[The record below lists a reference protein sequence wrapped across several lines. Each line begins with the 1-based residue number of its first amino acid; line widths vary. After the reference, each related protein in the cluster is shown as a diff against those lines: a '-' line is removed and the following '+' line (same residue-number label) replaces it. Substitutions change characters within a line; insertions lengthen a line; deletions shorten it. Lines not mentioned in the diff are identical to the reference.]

1 MAMPDADIETLEKDD
16 DRPRMVAIRLLG
28 TRIVAGGPGYWPGDV
43 LPLSQVME
51 QIGGSRALAREV
63 LQALQHKGLVTLRTR
78 VGATVQPVQNWNVFD
93 ADVIDWR
100 LAAAPRF
107 PMREMTE
114 VRQAVEPRAAFLA
127 AQRASADV
135 CRNLV
140 NLAVELKALAEDRR
154 FTQVDEAGA
163 VCREQFRTVDAAL
176 HAAILEG
183 SNNEMFRALSVAVE
197 SALDFRIK
205 NDWEGAKRE
214 KKWEEMRTGGKS
226 SASRDPGRMKE
237 FPFRPEP
244 LAMWLHYGMVYAI
257 DQGHP
262 QAAETFSRAIIAECH
277 NGQLNDPFL
286 QEALQLAL
294 RQLDLSGFAEADRDP
309 FFEAVAAVAYP
320 EPFFPTDG

>member
-1 MAMPDADIETLEKDD
+1 MLEADNGMAERDD
-16 DRPRMVAIRLLG
+16 DRPRLAAIRLLG
-28 TRIVAGGPGYWPGDV
+28 TRIVTGGSGYWPGDI
-43 LPLSQVME
+43 LPLNQVMD

-63 LQALQHKGLVTLRTR
+63 LQALQHKGLVTLKTR
-78 VGATVQPVQNWNVFD
+78 VGATVQPMQNWSVFD
-93 ADVIDWR
+93 ADVIEWR

-140 NLAVELKALAEDRR
+140 NLAVELKALAEDSR
-154 FTQVDEAGA
+154 FVRLDEAGEA
-163 VCREQFRTVDAAL
+163 CREQFRAVDAAL
-176 HAAILEG
+176 HAAVLEG
-183 SNNEMFRALSVAVE
+183 SNNEMFRALAVTVK
-197 SALDFRIK
+197 SALDYRIK

-214 KKWEEMRTGGKS
+214 KKWEEMQAAGKS
-226 SASRDPGRMKE
+226 SANSQPGKLKE

-262 QAAETFSRAIIAECH
+262 QAAETFARTIIAECH
-277 NGQLNDPFL
+277 DGQLHDPFL

-294 RQLDLSGFAEADRDP
+294 RQLDLSGFKAADREP
-309 FFEAVAAVAYP
+309 FFETVVAVADPDRFAPA
-320 EPFFPTDG
+320 DG